1 MSHFAVRL
9 GDRISSLAH
18 WQGIF
23 NIQYAI
29 VAEMLLHVRLDERIV
44 RELLDVQGKI
54 RLLFG

>member
-1 MSHFAVRL
+1 MPHFAVRL

-18 WQGIF
+18 WQGVF

-29 VAEMLLHVRLDERIV
+29 VAEMLFHVRLDERIV
-44 RELLDVQGKI
+44 RALLGVQGKI